1 MTADFADTYREHVA
15 PIWRYVR
22 ARLPSDAD
30 AEDVTSEVFAQAM
43 RSWDRFDAGRGS
55 VGGWLVGI
63 ARHVVADWWH
73 RRGREV
79 PVEDIAVDHNADG
92 TAEDDPESWALR
104 LDGTDDLRRHLG
116 LLTPRE
122 REAVALRFGAE
133 LSSDQIGSAM
143 GISATA
149 ARMLVYRAVG
159 KLREVMAGER

>member
-79 PVEDIAVDHNADG
+79 PVEDIAVDHTADG
-92 TAEDDPESWALR
+92 TVLSIRPSGTEPKIKYYIGVTYKR
-104 LDGTDDLRRHLG
+104 GTDPACDNPEQLLRDRIQAI
-116 LLTPRE
+116 RE
-122 REAVALRFGAE
+122 Q
-133 LSSDQIGSAM
+133 LSI
-143 GISATA
+143 
-149 ARMLVYRAVG
+149 
-159 KLREVMAGER
+159 